1 MDFNFVSPIALLHMR
16 DESYRFSV
24 MQKLHLLEQQ
34 LLPVTLNKNM
44 TNFIQNVTNLVQNTH
59 VQWCQIENKQSPVYD
74 MK

>member
-34 LLPVTLNKNM
+34 LLPVTVNKNM
-44 TNFIQNVTNLVQNTH
+44 TNLVQYTY
-59 VQWCQIENKQSPVYD
+59 VQWYQIENKQSPVYVVNS
-74 MK
+74 